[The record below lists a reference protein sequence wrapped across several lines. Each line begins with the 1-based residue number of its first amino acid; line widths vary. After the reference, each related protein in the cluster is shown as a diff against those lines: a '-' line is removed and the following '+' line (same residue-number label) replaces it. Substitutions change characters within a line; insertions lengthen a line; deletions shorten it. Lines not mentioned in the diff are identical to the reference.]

1 MSNRL
6 QNDST
11 QFTRVVPSTSQELRE
26 RLYRGELFIFDA
38 TEESRRL
45 VDAVQLAVS
54 EAFADHGEPRTV
66 AHQIS
71 PDLFFAIA
79 GKLRKLFYKQPPFLQ
94 LVSNLITSLNFAAD
108 RTGFDPA
115 RLRIVSPGGHNNPA
129 AAAVYHGHRDTWYAN
144 PETMITW
151 WIPLHDVD
159 STNSFCFFPEQ
170 FDQEVNND
178 SEVFD
183 LERWTAKDDKKL
195 IGWQD
200 KKTGLTAQY
209 PQLLEEPEGV
219 QVPVQCNRGDIL
231 LFSGQHLHRTYK
243 QNTDLSRFSL
253 DFRTVDL
260 VDDQKGLGAPNV
272 DNRSTG
278 AWTKKFLSVADVL
291 AVDDRGN

>member
-1 MSNRL
+1 MSRS
-6 QNDST
+6 DAT
-11 QFTRVVPSTSQELRE
+11 QFTRAIPGNSQELRE
-26 RLYRGELFIFDA
+26 RLYRGELFVLDA
-38 TEESRRL
+38 TKESCRL
-45 VDAVQLAVS
+45 VDAVQSAVS

-66 AHQIS
+66 AHRIS

-79 GKLRKLFYKQPPFLQ
+79 GKLRKLFYKQPHFLQ
-94 LVSNLITSLNFAAD
+94 LVANLITSLNFSAE

-170 FDQEVNND
+170 FEQEVCND
-178 SEVFD
+178 SEIFD

-219 QVPVQCNRGDIL
+219 QVPVQCCRGDIL

-243 QNTDLSRFSL
+243 QNTDRSRFSL

-260 VDDQKGLGAPNV
+260 VDDQNGLGAPNV

-278 AWTKKFLSVADVL
+278 AWIKKFLTVADVL
-291 AVDDRGN
+291 ADCHSNK

>member
-6 QNDST
+6 GSDET
-11 QFTRVVPSTSQELRE
+11 QFARAIPVTSQELRE
-26 RLYRGELFIFDA
+26 RLYRGELFVLDA
-38 TEESRRL
+38 TEESCRL
-45 VDAVQLAVS
+45 VDAVQSAVS

-66 AHQIS
+66 AHRIS

-79 GKLRKLFYKQPPFLQ
+79 GKLRKLFYKQPHFLQ
-94 LVSNLITSLNFAAD
+94 LVANLITSLNFSAE

-151 WIPLHDVD
+151 WIPFHDVD
-159 STNSFCFFPEQ
+159 SKNSFCFFPEQ
-170 FDQEVNND
+170 FEQEVSND
-178 SEVFD
+178 SEIFD

-219 QVPVQCNRGDIL
+219 QVPVQCRRGDIL

-243 QNTDLSRFSL
+243 QNTDLSRISL

-260 VDDQKGLGAPNV
+260 VDDQNGLGAPNV

-278 AWTKKFLSVADVL
+278 AWIKKFLTVADVL
-291 AVDDRGN
+291 ADCHGN